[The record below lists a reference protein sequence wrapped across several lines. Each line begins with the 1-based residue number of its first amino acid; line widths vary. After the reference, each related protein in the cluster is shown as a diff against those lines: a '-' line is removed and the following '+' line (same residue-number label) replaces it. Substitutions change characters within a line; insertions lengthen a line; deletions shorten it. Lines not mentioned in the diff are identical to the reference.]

1 MNRNEAAALEHHSL
15 RESFLVMSNIVN
27 RKVSKAGRK
36 IVSAAIVRLA
46 YFLAIS
52 SNANGRKLTIR
63 MVRWNDMVRAS
74 CSSP

>member
-36 IVSAAIVRLA
+36 IVSGAIVRLA
-46 YFLAIS
+46 YF
-52 SNANGRKLTIR
+52 
-63 MVRWNDMVRAS
+63 
-74 CSSP
+74 